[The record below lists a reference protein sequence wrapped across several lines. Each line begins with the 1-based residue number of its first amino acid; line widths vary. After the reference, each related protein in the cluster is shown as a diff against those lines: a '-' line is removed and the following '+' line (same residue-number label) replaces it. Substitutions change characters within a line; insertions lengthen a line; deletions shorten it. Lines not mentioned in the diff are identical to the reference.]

1 MILIS
6 PLLEVND
13 SRLVST
19 VDSVLQHGGQ
29 FVKHIEVLAQSLA
42 FLPLVDVLTLV
53 KLLLVV
59 ALQHGDHVR
68 VLVREVED
76 LLFFIRI

>member
-1 MILIS
+1 MQQDVVRIHHVVAEVRIVLIS

-29 FVKHIEVLAQSLA
+29 FVKHIKVLAQSLA
-42 FLPLVDVLTLV
+42 FSPLVDVLTLV
-53 KLLLVV
+53 
-59 ALQHGDHVR
+59 
-68 VLVREVED
+68 
-76 LLFFIRI
+76 